1 MSDGVVGLPDE
12 ITVGPNHGL
21 RIRDFVFM
29 SGALWRV
36 ASVTGDTMRLKRAS
50 RSARV
55 WHWLKLRWREL
66 RRSFRRLRR

>member
-21 RIRDFVFM
+21 RTRDFVFM

-55 WHWLKLRWREL
+55 
-66 RRSFRRLRR
+66 